1 MDLASAKGR
10 DMERYYD
17 TLGQL
22 KESYSRCAMVSI
34 CVIVFFFFCF
44 WCGCEF
50 AWSWLKSSC
59 LESNGYFS
67 EKKKL

>member
-34 CVIVFFFFCF
+34 CVIVFFFSFVF
-44 WCGCEF
+44 GVDV
-50 AWSWLKSSC
+50 SL
-59 LESNGYFS
+59 LGVG
-67 EKKKL
+67 